1 MSLPFFD
8 ASNYFLNSYAI
19 PVLVVSTFVF
29 LMGTFVLSQNVRSLN
44 NFSFFLICLSSS
56 VWLYGMSL
64 MYCARFEAL
73 ALDWYKYFTFLG
85 VTQIAPSI
93 YFFSVVWPGQLAPK
107 KKSVVIGYILA
118 FSFYLSSALSGYGVV
133 GVRRYFWGFYPV
145 YGPIA
150 VAFLSLFVIY
160 YIAALRNFI
169 SGFRTETR
177 PQQRAQILYITV
189 AYGVTFLGA
198 CDFIP
203 KLVYAP
209 LYPFGYIAVFL
220 WVPIVAYSIIKY
232 KVMDI
237 ETVIHKTLMWAVLS
251 SLVFL
256 PLGGALH
263 YFKDLLLYLH
273 PVMSSVF
280 GVALF
285 VLFMIYAKTIQPW
298 IDHIFQRRKSDLKNA
313 LIRFNN
319 NLVHLKGLTELS
331 DYIVRTIREI
341 LYVSEVQLF
350 LRKGREKSLVCV
362 DQSNQKTDKL
372 NYQSPF
378 IQWLE
383 KQDKPVLADF
393 VDLDPQFQGVKGEAK
408 QFFGAIG
415 AKVSMPLVLNG
426 ELIGLINLAQKA
438 NLKRFS
444 SVEVMF
450 LSELRLAATIALS
463 NSLRLI
469 EMQESLRKWN
479 EELEAKVL
487 ERTEQLKEAQKQL
500 IQAEKLATIG
510 VLAGGV
516 AHEINNP
523 LTAVLTNAQIL
534 KMNASKDDL
543 ESIQLIEAG
552 AKRCQEIIQKI
563 MKYARKPLGPEKTEV
578 VNLNDVVGN
587 VIAFLKYQIEQENI
601 EMVAQKNGDISLIEG
616 NSNELE
622 QVLTNLVL
630 NAKDAVKDVNRPGKI
645 EIKTL
650 TRNGT
655 VGFVVS
661 DNGHGIAPD
670 NLSKIFDPFFTTKD
684 IGKGTGLGLAVTYG
698 IVKKYNGNIDVSSQ
712 VGEGTTFV
720 VTFPKMTR

>member
-578 VNLNDVVGN
+578 VNLNDVIGN

-601 EMVAQKNGDISLIEG
+601 EIVAQKNGDISVIEG
-616 NSNELE
+616 NSHELE